1 MTHPSV
7 FQRVANATASPAVFL
22 DARGLPAAWNI
33 PAERLG
39 LVVRFEAAA
48 RPGGLHGDV
57 YALLVRRLLTEGL
70 CLECEVLVLHDG
82 RAIRLLAQGSPIQ
95 DADGRRLGAVIVFT
109 RCPHGA
115 ATPLEAASDAAG
127 F

>member
-22 DARGLPAAWNI
+22 DARGLPAAWNP

-39 LVVRFEAAA
+39 LVVRLEAAA
-48 RPGGLHGDV
+48 RPGGARDDV
-57 YALLVRRLLTEGL
+57 YASLVRRLLAEGL
-70 CLECEVLVLHDG
+70 CLECEVLVVHEG
-82 RAIRLLAQGSPIQ
+82 SATRLLAQGSPIE
-95 DADGRRLGAVIVFT
+95 DADGRRLGAVIVFR
-109 RCPHGA
+109 RCPRGA
-115 ATPLEAASDAAG
+115 PPIDGAG